1 MIERQAMLL
10 SKTDGAC
17 STSTQSSSLEP
28 EPTSMKSTAPS
39 SIAEDEFK
47 VDSLNIG
54 NINNCVCTLFYV
66 RDTFCTLDYLLW
78 MM

>member
-1 MIERQAMLL
+1 MIERQASMLL

-17 STSTQSSSLEP
+17 STSTQASSSER

-54 NINNCVCTLFYV
+54 NINKLCLYAVLCSGYV
-66 RDTFCTLDYLLW
+66 
-78 MM
+78 